1 MKKRSRKKP
10 KRSPKRRPGQRRSP
24 KGRPGLTTRPI
35 SSGELGKIILPGI
48 LILGPVHTD
57 QWGRS
62 TGASASTATGA
73 AAFAGQWYQTYQYD
87 PASDNAV
94 SKTTIAGS
102 ASLIASQLRSARG
115 DSVCAVN
122 VATVSETSFIDSAP
136 FMMMILIVACV
147 LVGVIVLCLAKSR
160 FERQLADKVSKMQQ
174 TANQEKERM
183 EQMEQHQ
190 ERLEAALAAAE
201 AAVAASTRTQTR
213 AGEPKSK
220 ARARAQSAP
229 VPTRTMAVQSQ
240 CTYSS
245 VRSTREHQISQPR
258 FEFLQRG
265 EDGAFVM

>member
-1 MKKRSRKKP
+1 MYEVPEEEAPQEEAYEEEWPADEEWSQQATNQWWENWGYSSWTPYGRANTY
-10 KRSPKRRPGQRRSP
+10 RPR
-24 KGRPGLTTRPI
+24 
-35 SSGELGKIILPGI
+35 
-48 LILGPVHTD
+48 
-57 QWGRS
+57 GRS
-62 TGASASTATGA
+62 SGASASTATGA

-87 PASDNAV
+87 PASENAV
-94 SKTTIAGS
+94 SKTTLAGS
-102 ASLIASQLRSARG
+102 ASLIASQFHSARG

-245 VRSTREHQISQPR
+245 VRSNRERQISQPR
-258 FEFLQRG
+258 FEFLSRG

>member
-1 MKKRSRKKP
+1 
-10 KRSPKRRPGQRRSP
+10 
-24 KGRPGLTTRPI
+24 
-35 SSGELGKIILPGI
+35 
-48 LILGPVHTD
+48 
-57 QWGRS
+57 
-62 TGASASTATGA
+62 
-73 AAFAGQWYQTYQYD
+73 
-87 PASDNAV
+87 
-94 SKTTIAGS
+94 
-102 ASLIASQLRSARG
+102 
-115 DSVCAVN
+115 
-122 VATVSETSFIDSAP
+122 
-136 FMMMILIVACV
+136 MMILIVACV

-160 FERQLADKVSKMQQ
+160 FERQLADKVNKMQQ

-183 EQMEQHQ
+183 EKMEQHQ

-220 ARARAQSAP
+220 ARARERAQSAP

-245 VRSTREHQISQPR
+245 VRSTQERQISQPR